1 MAWPQA
7 TPKPH
12 PSITHLLKTSFSFF
26 LSLHLLQLV
35 PVYMEE
41 AKKLEEKVQD
51 FDKLKDMEE
60 RVGDLER
67 ELHWAFVY
75 EIESVCFIR
84 NPQRTLS

>member
-1 MAWPQA
+1 MWSQ
-7 TPKPH
+7 TPPRPRPHTKP
-12 PSITHLLKTSFSFF
+12 TNFSF
-26 LSLHLLQLV
+26 LSRFFFFFFFLQLV

-67 ELHWAFVY
+67 ELHWAFVF

-84 NPQRTLS
+84 NPQES